1 MKLRDW
7 LHRDHNEPE
16 GDAPEGFEDNVM
28 LIRDPVTGKIKRLQ
42 VEPEKDGED
51 DAPDA

>member
-16 GDAPEGFEDNVM
+16 GDAPEEFEDNVM
-28 LIRDPVTGKIKRLQ
+28 LVRDKATGEIKRM
-42 VEPEKDGED
+42 EIEEGDD

>member
-28 LIRDPVTGKIKRLQ
+28 YQRDPDGKIRR
-42 VEPEKDGED
+42 VEPFAKDGD
-51 DAPDA
+51 SDAPDA